1 MSPPHARHLQPLPA
15 GLAFQEELLTPAEE
29 REVVAALERLEFG
42 AVVMH
47 GQTARRTVR
56 HYGLGYA
63 YESRQLTPTEPL
75 PAELEPMRER
85 AATLAGVEPEAL
97 AQTLVTRYPPG
108 ATIGWHRDAP
118 PFGVVAGVSLL
129 APARMRFQRG
139 TGEERIVAEL
149 LLPPR
154 SAYVLAG
161 EARTAWQH
169 SIPAVR
175 ELRYSVSFRTLRNPA
190 RWLGDPAGRVADPPD
205 G

>member
-1 MSPPHARHLQPLPA
+1 MSPPRAAPAPLPA
-15 GLAFQEELLTPAEE
+15 GLVFQEELLTPGEE
-29 REVVAALERLEFG
+29 REVVAELERTEFG

-47 GQTARRTVR
+47 GQAARRTVR

-63 YESRQLTPTEPL
+63 YESRVLTPTDPL
-75 PAELEPMRER
+75 PGELEPMRRRVAE
-85 AATLAGVEPEAL
+85 LAGVEPDAL

-139 TGEERIVAEL
+139 AGQERVVAEL

-175 ELRYSVSFRTLRNPA
+175 ELRYSVTFRTLRNPQ
-190 RWLGDPAGRVADPPD
+190 RWLGDGARSAANPPD